1 MAGATN
7 RTYTAEEIVD
17 IKTYVDDWQEGTH
30 YVRDGQCLT
39 WIRTVTSKGYGSFNI
54 KGLNVSAH
62 KGAWIA
68 RYGTNPQDNLTLDHI
83 CLNTRCVNVDHMRT
97 LTRADNNR
105 KSNRVITD
113 LQSRT
118 HCPMGHP
125 LKGNN
130 LRPNK
135 PTRQCESCMKAR
147 SARVKAQQHGKDFT
161 DDGYRRLADAYCTYL
176 LGKAT
181 TPPLAPTDPD
191 VWEGLDFNPRVT
203 RMDPSEVDEL
213 V

>member
-1 MAGATN
+1 MS
-7 RTYTAEEIVD
+7 
-17 IKTYVDDWQEGTH
+17 
-30 YVRDGQCLT
+30 
-39 WIRTVTSKGYGSFNI
+39 VTDSASPGYAQ
-54 KGLNVSAH
+54 GLNVSAH

-68 RYGTNPQDNLTLDHI
+68 THGTNPQGNLTLDHI
-83 CLNTRCVNVDHMRT
+83 CLNTRCVNVEHMRT

-105 KSNRVITD
+105 KSNRIITD

-118 HCPMGHP
+118 HCPLGHS
-125 LKGNN
+125 LEGSN

-147 SARVKAQQHGKDFT
+147 SARVKAQQRGKDFT
-161 DDGYRRLADAYCTYL
+161 DDGYRRLADAYCTFQM
-176 LGKAT
+176 GKT
-181 TPPLAPTDPD
+181 VTPPLAPTDPD